1 MIIIIH
7 IIISI
12 NLIFIIIISVFIYE
26 LNGVIDSLT
35 D

>member
-1 MIIIIH
+1 MIIIH

-12 NLIFIIIISVFIYE
+12 NLIIIIIISVFIYE
-26 LNGVIDSLT
+26 QNGVINSLT